1 MTYRKVR
8 MIRALIGVFYVIMVS
23 SKVMADEFLEKSH
36 FSSITEARPAWSW
49 ALALYN
55 GQRTPSLYQGIIP
68 DALNGRLILHD
79 AHISSF
85 VLSKHLFDID
95 IKLPFSE
102 YRLNGFSFETEA
114 TINKH
119 RGFQKNYEV
128 SGALVIRSGEFS
140 LGENMS
146 MNVSWGNG
154 LSYALAKPSWENG
167 TSGLRGIDT
176 PQLQY
181 FMSHEVEFRH
191 AAAQNISGF
200 VRLHHRSGMYGV
212 FSSGVGG
219 TGSNYIGAGLRI
231 LFP

>member
-1 MTYRKVR
+1 
-8 MIRALIGVFYVIMVS
+8 
-23 SKVMADEFLEKSH
+23 
-36 FSSITEARPAWSW
+36 
-49 ALALYN
+49 
-55 GQRTPSLYQGIIP
+55 
-68 DALNGRLILHD
+68 
-79 AHISSF
+79 
-85 VLSKHLFDID
+85 
-95 IKLPFSE
+95 
-102 YRLNGFSFETEA
+102 
-114 TINKH
+114 
-119 RGFQKNYEV
+119 
-128 SGALVIRSGEFS
+128 
-140 LGENMS
+140 

-154 LSYALAKPSWENG
+154 LSYALAKPSWERG